1 MKALW
6 PASTAIAFVLL
17 LAAGASR
24 AEVPFDNVRQ
34 FTVELWPDRPPGV
47 ATDLPENDRPSSE
60 DTRRITD
67 VGRPTMT
74 VYRASESGK
83 PSPAVLVCPGGGYRI
98 LAYDKEG
105 TEIAQWLNSI
115 GITAA
120 VLKYRVPDNRDGA
133 LQDAQRAM
141 GLLRHRASAWNL
153 DPNRIG
159 VIGFSAGGHL
169 SARLSTAYG
178 ERTYS
183 NVDEADAKPCRPD
196 FTLLVYPAYLHK
208 KDRPHELTDEIV
220 VTGKTPP
227 ALLVQ
232 TQDDRPYVDSSIA
245 YYLALKK
252 AGVPAELHLYASGGH
267 GFGLRP
273 SKFVVS
279 RWPTL
284 AETWLRAN
292 EILGVG
298 R

>member
-1 MKALW
+1 MKTRSVTLFTF
-6 PASTAIAFVLL
+6 ASVFL
-17 LAAGASR
+17 LAVVSS

-34 FTVELWPDRPPGV
+34 FTVELWPDGPPGV
-47 ATDLPENDRPSSE
+47 ATALPENERPSSE

-74 VYRASESGK
+74 VYRASESPK
-83 PSPAVLVCPGGGYRI
+83 ASPAVLVCPGGGYRI

-105 TEIAQWLNSI
+105 TEIAEWLNSI

-141 GLLRHRASAWNL
+141 GLLRHRADAWNL

-169 SARLSTAYG
+169 SARLSTAYRG
-178 ERTYS
+178 RTYPK
-183 NVDEADAKPCRPD
+183 VDDADAESCRPD
-196 FTLLVYPAYLHK
+196 FALLVYPAYLNK
-208 KDRPHELTDEIV
+208 KDRPHKLTDEIV
-220 VTGKTPP
+220 VTGETPP

-232 TQDDRPYVDSSIA
+232 TQDDRRYVDSSIA

-267 GFGLRP
+267 GYGLRP
-273 SKFVVS
+273 SKFAVS
-279 RWPTL
+279 RWPEL

-292 EILGVG
+292 RIVGVG